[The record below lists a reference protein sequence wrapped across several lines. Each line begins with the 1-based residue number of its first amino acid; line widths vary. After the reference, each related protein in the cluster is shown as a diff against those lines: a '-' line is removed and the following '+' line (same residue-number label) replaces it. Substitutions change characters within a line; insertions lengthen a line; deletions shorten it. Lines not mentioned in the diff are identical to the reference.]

1 MAYTDTTIG
10 KSTTIKSA
18 HVSELVSEVD
28 TIITNAK
35 LTSSISVGTMNY
47 DKVNSKNIT
56 NLQKAINALEGS
68 FSNNCCESNKCQTCQ
83 SDKCQTCQ
91 GCQNS
96 CTCQSS
102 KCQSC
107 QTCQKNCS
115 CQSCQN
121 ICSSNC
127 SNGCSSCFIAG
138 TLILMADS
146 TWKPIETITAGEYV
160 QGINGI
166 NPVLGTQRAVLGPSR
181 CIWTFRDKSIYFSG
195 EHLFW
200 VKKKDKEFFGVADMT
215 QHLLEKDVELC
226 PQFEGLTLKQDVI
239 CIDRPV
245 EYAVIDGW
253 KTDRPIIARE
263 YGNDTQLYELVLGGT
278 HTMIANGYVVGGN
291 VHDDDV
297 DYSTIH
303 WDGVTGNE

>member
-1 MAYTDTTIG
+1 MPYADENINSDTSI
-10 KSTTIKSA
+10 KST
-18 HVSELVSEVD
+18 HVSELVPKIN
-28 TIITNAK
+28 TLITNAK
-35 LTSSISVGTMNY
+35 LTDTITIGSMDYS
-47 DKVNSKNIT
+47 KVNKQNVV
-56 NLQKAINALEGS
+56 NLQKVINALEGS
-68 FSNNCCESNKCQTCQ
+68 FSSNCCESNKCQTCQ
-83 SDKCQTCQ
+83 SDKCQSCQ

-107 QTCQKNCS
+107 QSCQNACT
-115 CQSCQN
+115 CQSCQG
-121 ICSSNC
+121 CQSQCNC
-127 SNGCSSCFIAG
+127 NCNSCFISG
-138 TLILMADS
+138 TRILMANGM
-146 TWKPIETITAGEYV
+146 WKSIETIQIGEYV

-253 KTDRPIIARE
+253 KTDRPVIARE
-263 YGNDTQLYELVLGGT
+263 YGNNTPLYELVLGGT

-291 VHDDDV
+291 VHDDDF
-297 DYSTIH
+297 DYSKIH
-303 WDGVTGNE
+303 WDGLN

>member
-1 MAYTDTTIG
+1 MAVNGTIAKTNFTDADNLANGVATTVKVVHI
-10 KSTTIKSA
+10 T
-18 HVSELVSEVD
+18 ELR
-28 TIITNAK
+28 TA
-35 LTSSISVGTMNY
+35 IS
-47 DKVNSKNIT
+47 
-56 NLQKAINALEGS
+56 ALEGYAK
-68 FSNNCCESNKCQTCQ
+68 NVDNCGYTNCCESCQDTCACQSCQT
-83 SDKCQTCQ
+83 
-91 GCQNS
+91 
-96 CTCQSS
+96 S

-107 QTCQKNCS
+107 QNTCS
-115 CQSCQN
+115 CQSKTSKCQSCEWCQRMECN
-121 ICSSNC
+121 CSSNC
-127 SNGCSSCFIAG
+127 SCFIAG
-138 TLILMADS
+138 TRILMANGM
-146 TWKPIETITAGEYV
+146 WKSIETITAGEYV

-253 KTDRPIIARE
+253 KTDRPVIARE
-263 YGNDTQLYELVLGGT
+263 YGNNTPLYELVLGGT

-291 VHDDDV
+291 VHDDDF
-297 DYSTIH
+297 DYDSVH
-303 WDGVTGNE
+303 WNGLKG

>member
-1 MAYTDTTIG
+1 MAVNGTIAKTNFTDADNLANGVATTVKVVHI
-10 KSTTIKSA
+10 T
-18 HVSELVSEVD
+18 ELR
-28 TIITNAK
+28 
-35 LTSSISVGTMNY
+35 
-47 DKVNSKNIT
+47 
-56 NLQKAINALEGS
+56 KAISALEGYAK
-68 FSNNCCESNKCQTCQ
+68 NVDNCGYTNCCESCQDTCACQSCQTSKCQSCQNTCSCQ
-83 SDKCQTCQ
+83 SK
-91 GCQNS
+91 
-96 CTCQSS
+96 SS

-107 QTCQKNCS
+107 EKCQILQCNCGS
-115 CQSCQN
+115 T
-121 ICSSNC
+121 
-127 SNGCSSCFIAG
+127 SCFIAG

-146 TWKPIETITAGEYV
+146 TWKPIETITVGEYV

-253 KTDRPIIARE
+253 KTDRPVIARE
-263 YGNDTQLYELVLGGT
+263 YGNNTPLYELVLGGT

-291 VHDDDV
+291 VHDDDFNYDSV
-297 DYSTIH
+297 H
-303 WDGVTGNE
+303 WNGLKG